1 MICEKLIEAKKRS
14 GLTNKQIAKE
24 SKVPIGTVNR
34 IFSGAGGGAGEGV
47 QYQTVQMLAPVLGIS
62 LDTLEVK
69 ETVLIPSSVV
79 EELKEIATD
88 PVVAE
93 PVKTCP
99 SQDHIKALM
108 ARMEDEIKDLRKV
121 RKILFFSL
129 MAVIAILVFLF
140 VFDLVLPR
148 SGWIQY

>member
-14 GLTNKQIAKE
+14 GLTNQQISIQ

-34 IFSGAGGGAGEGV
+34 IFSGAGEGV

-69 ETVLIPSSVV
+69 ETVLIPTAVV

-88 PVVAE
+88 PIVAE
-93 PVKTCP
+93 AAHSCP
-99 SQDHIKALM
+99 SQEYVKALM
-108 ARMEDEIKDLRKV
+108 ERMDDEIKDLRKV
-121 RKILFFSL
+121 RKILFLSL
-129 MAVIAILVFLF
+129 ITLIAFFVFLF
-140 VFDLVLPR
+140 VFDIALPG

>member
-1 MICEKLIEAKKRS
+1 MICEKLIEAKKRM
-14 GLTNKQIAKE
+14 GLTNQQISIQ

-34 IFSGAGGGAGEGV
+34 IFSGAGEGV

-69 ETVLIPSSVV
+69 ETVLIPTSVV
-79 EELKEIATD
+79 EELKEIASD

-93 PVKTCP
+93 PVKPCP
-99 SQDHIKALM
+99 SQEHIKALM
-108 ARMEDEIKDLRKV
+108 ERMEDEIKDLRRV

-140 VFDLVLPR
+140 VFDLALPG
-148 SGWIQY
+148 SGWIRY